1 MEVMSE
7 YLCENMLKSLALQIQ
22 PAWLANSSRAQAD
35 SCQISVDALIGVG
48 FFLHSHHHN
57 CNYIL
62 M

>member
-22 PAWLANSSRAQAD
+22 PAWLANSSRAQA
-35 SCQISVDALIGVG
+35 ALIGVG

-57 CNYIL
+57 CNYIF